1 MNNQQTITRKLA
13 IGPKDVPTIEDRG
26 GEIHVLIS
34 PTSVGATKMIM
45 GTATVPVGGKVLKH
59 LHPHSEEC
67 FYVLRGRGEI
77 VFEGIGAVPFEAGQA
92 VLTPQGKAHSIY
104 NVGDEEILVVFA
116 SGPLAPSPKE
126 GHIILELDEEK
137 NK

>member
-1 MNNQQTITRKLA
+1 MTTTPIKPRKLA
-13 IGPKDVPTIEDRG
+13 MGPEDVATIEDRG

-34 PTSVGATKMIM
+34 PTSVGSTKMIM

-59 LHPHSEEC
+59 AHPHSEEC
-67 FYVLRGRGEI
+67 VYVLKGRGKIE
-77 VFEGIGAVPFEAGQA
+77 FEGIGEVYFQPGQA

-126 GHIILELDEEK
+126 GHIILEQEGDS
-137 NK
+137 

>member
-1 MNNQQTITRKLA
+1 MTTTPIKPRKLA
-13 IGPKDVPTIEDRG
+13 MGPEDVATIEDRG

-34 PTSVGATKMIM
+34 PTSVGSTKMIM

-59 LHPHSEEC
+59 AHPHSEEC
-67 FYVLRGRGEI
+67 FYVLKGRGKIE
-77 VFEGIGAVPFEAGQA
+77 FEGIGEVYFQPGQA
-92 VLTPQGKAHSIY
+92 LLTPQGKAHSIY

-126 GHIILELDEEK
+126 GHIILEQEGDS
-137 NK
+137 